1 VGRIG
6 ERPKEMEPSARRQ
19 PHTGQLGKTGAPP
32 NRTEGRLVSLI
43 WIKDEYFSAGRHHSA
58 RGKC

>member
-1 VGRIG
+1 
-6 ERPKEMEPSARRQ
+6 MEPSARRQ
-19 PHTGQLGKTGAPP
+19 PHTDQLEKAGTTT
-32 NRTEGRLVSLI
+32 NRTEGWLVSLI